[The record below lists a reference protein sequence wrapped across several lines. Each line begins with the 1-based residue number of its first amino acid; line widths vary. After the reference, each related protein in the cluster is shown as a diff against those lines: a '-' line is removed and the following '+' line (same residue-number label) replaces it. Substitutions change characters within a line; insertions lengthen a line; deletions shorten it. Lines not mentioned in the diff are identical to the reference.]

1 MNLTQRHVE
10 ICLALHERHVD
21 LARGD
26 DDQRRK
32 LTGMIAEQWCFE
44 FGTDWGTKSSSPAA
58 PRSKDALAH
67 RTGPSSMDVW
77 DWQNG
82 STREPVLRE
91 GQPPDFPGIADQVF
105 IEVAPINH
113 LGVSPVSQPG
123 QPELA
128 PREPLAALIE
138 LLQAQHKEQL
148 VELRAIR
155 RRLGEATEAIRT
167 LGTVLADRGPR

>member
-10 ICLALHERHVD
+10 ICRALHARHLD

-26 DDQRRK
+26 DDQRRA

-44 FGTDWGTKSSSPAA
+44 FGKDWGTKKSSPAA

-82 STREPVLRE
+82 TTREPNLRD
-91 GQPPDFPGIADQVF
+91 GQPPDFPDITDQIFV
-105 IEVAPINH
+105 EVEPVNH
-113 LGVSPVSQPG
+113 LGADVSHQPV
-123 QPELA
+123 LA
-128 PREPLAALIE
+128 EPSPLETPPTLVDV
-138 LLQAQHKEQL
+138 LQAQHKEQL
-148 VELRAIR
+148 DELRAIR
-155 RRLGEATEAIRT
+155 SELHEATEAIRA
-167 LGTVLADRGPR
+167 LRAALEAGGPR